1 VTPEQEA
8 SLTQGGDCFSHY
20 HSEDRIPTQDFLHGL
35 QMAARVVQKSANF
48 TASLRDDYT
57 LVTTTSGIITV
68 TLPKANSNRVL
79 VFVRVAG
86 ANKFTLVRSG
96 TDTING
102 AATLDVTTSYS
113 PVRLLALKGV
123 GYVQV

>member
-1 VTPEQEA
+1 MTPEQEA

-35 QMAARVVQKSANF
+35 QMVARVVQKSANF